1 MIYLLPVLNALFGWM
16 VISMLFKML
25 FHPYHKRNF
34 FIIDVQGFLPNKLP
48 GLAGQLGIYVSE
60 HFLNIVQ
67 LKEEL
72 LSPSK
77 LKQVNVLLEEKVDDF
92 LRNKLKEKI
101 PVFGM
106 FVTEGLITKMKETL
120 MAELENM
127 IPDLVQH
134 FAGDLEKKYDV
145 KEIIAE
151 KVQRLQ
157 MPEIER
163 AFYQHAGKGIN
174 QLKAACAA
182 IGFILGWL
190 EIALL
195 SI

>member
-16 VISMLFKML
+16 VITLLFQML
-25 FHPYHKRNF
+25 FHPYRKRNF

-48 GLAGQLGIYVSE
+48 GLAAELGVYVSE
-60 HFLNIVQ
+60 NFLNIAQ
-67 LKEEL
+67 LKEDL
-72 LSPSK
+72 LSPDK
-77 LKQVNVLLEEKVDDF
+77 LKQINALLEEKVDDF

-106 FVTEGLITKMKETL
+106 FITEGLITKMKETL

-127 IPDLVQH
+127 IPDLIQY
-134 FAGDLEKKYDV
+134 FAGDLEKKYDI
-145 KEIIAE
+145 KKITAE
-151 KVQRLQ
+151 KVHGLQ
-157 MPEIER
+157 MRDVER

-174 QLKAACAA
+174 QLKATCAA
-182 IGFILGWL
+182 MGFVLGWL

-195 SI
+195 SF